1 MNFSKVIFLGTLL
14 GTAPLRA
21 GLSINDS
28 GSFTVGDLRARF
40 KCAAGTQWKSA
51 IQDDRRHFTVVKKE
65 GGALE
70 SRLDLS
76 PELKGVLRQSFRKAG
91 ESAWIYDLEFT
102 EDPGYAA
109 VHVAVDMSAEAAR
122 FVNKEVLI
130 GGTSFRFPA
139 EVLKKKN
146 PFHLLWKKTKS
157 VTFVLENSSVTF
169 RSDHDFGVLLQ
180 DDRATGGSVFTV
192 RLVLPEKNAAGK
204 YHQRFTVIEKPHK
217 IQPLDLRAAF
227 NSSFLD
233 EVADDRQ
240 GGWTDQGAA
249 NDLRVLPYQAE
260 RPNIGEIPFKLVD
273 PAANQGKSC
282 IVLRGSSR
290 EYFPAGAATGIAGEI
305 SGSCLYLLH
314 ALAWPV
320 PGAVIGRV
328 TLEFADGTSHTVSV
342 SCGRDVGNWW
352 EPEPLANGAVAWSD
366 SNRSAM
372 VGLYRSRFPIPDKV
386 IRRISFDSS
395 GASVWMIAAATVT
408 SEAIPEMTADGPVFI
423 QEGAEWKPIRQEKD
437 VVPGSVLDFS
447 AGLDAPAGKYGPV
460 VSRNGHFEFRDRP
473 GMQVRFYGTNL
484 VDTAQFLSRE
494 WAEKLADRMAQ
505 SGFNL
510 VRIHHH
516 DNGLSVRENGSSTSL
531 NMKNFDALNYLIA
544 CLKKRGIY
552 IITDCYVSRTF
563 TPEEIQRWGG
573 DDFKKLVFLNADA
586 LENWK
591 SFVGNWFT
599 AVNPYTGVALKDEPA
614 LVGVTLVNEGCI
626 GCGWNDVT
634 NKMLQEQF
642 RQQKANGSGTPPA
655 RTDKESAFYDPQIAQ
670 FVVTLYNK
678 SFQEMRRFLRD
689 DLGVNAPISDR
700 SVHAEWLMAFMRE
713 QYDFVDNH
721 YYYDHPKYP
730 YTAWRLPGVIKNTS
744 SLSVSSSDLNGMFP
758 SRQLGK
764 PFAVTEFDYPKPNFF
779 RAEGGVLPAAYAGL
793 QDWDAL
799 VQFACSH
806 GDYNI
811 VRDQVVGGP
820 FDLYSDVVKLL
831 SHRIGVKLFLGNE
844 ISPAP
849 VAVATLFDRDRPEA
863 MSFSQLPSRDLHRLG
878 LVARIG
884 TAVVPAGKP
893 AVLPSGTG
901 RIDAF
906 LDAETNFP
914 KGAAGNI
921 PVFRSD
927 TAGGQLF
934 DALQEKN
941 VLPAGTVDPAYQVYR
956 ATGGQ
961 LVFDTGKQTFSAWGN
976 GINVLIL
983 PAGNRAEVKHLRI
996 DNRIGRGV
1004 FSLQSVD
1011 GKKLEESGR
1020 MLFLHLTDSQATR
1033 LKFDNGLLKQYSS
1046 YGKAPHLAARGEA
1059 DIRIALKG
1067 DFTLYSCD
1075 TAGKR
1080 LAEVP
1085 LSKEP
1090 DGTIR
1095 FQAKVFRP
1103 EGSVFVYELVRN

>member
-1 MNFSKVIFLGTLL
+1 MNFSKIIFLGTLL
-14 GTAPLRA
+14 GTAPLWA

-51 IQDDRRHFTVVKKE
+51 IQDDLRYFTVVKKE
-65 GGALE
+65 GGTLE
-70 SRLDLS
+70 SKLDMS
-76 PELKGVLRQSFRKAG
+76 PELKGVLRQSFRKTGVAT
-91 ESAWIYDLEFT
+91 WVYDLEFT
-102 EDPGYAA
+102 EAPGYTA
-109 VHVAVDMSAEAAR
+109 VHVAVDMSAEAER
-122 FVNKEVLI
+122 FVNKEMLI
-130 GGTSFRFPA
+130 DGVPFKFPA
-139 EVLKKKN
+139 EVLKKQN

-157 VTFVLENSSVTF
+157 VTFILENSSVTF
-169 RSDHDFGVLLQ
+169 SSSKEFGVLIQ

-192 RLVLPEKNAAGK
+192 RLVLPEKNVEGK
-204 YHQRFTVIEKPHK
+204 YLQSFTITEKTHK
-217 IQPLDLRAAF
+217 IQPLDLRKAF
-227 NSSFLD
+227 NSSFWD
-233 EVADDRQ
+233 ETADDQQ
-240 GGWTDQGAA
+240 GGWTDQGAT
-249 NDLRVLPYQAE
+249 NDLRGLPYQAE

-273 PAANQGKSC
+273 PATNQGKSC

-290 EYFPAGAATGIAGEI
+290 EYFPAGAATGIADEV
-305 SGSCLYLLH
+305 SGRCLYLLH
-314 ALAWPV
+314 ALAWPI
-320 PGAVIGRV
+320 PGAVVGHV
-328 TLEFADGTSHTVSV
+328 TLEFADGTNYTISV
-342 SCGRDVGNWW
+342 SCDHDVGNWW
-352 EPEPLANGAVAWSD
+352 EPEPLTNGAIAWSD
-366 SNRSAM
+366 NNRSAV
-372 VGLYRSRFPIPDKV
+372 VGLYRSRFLIPAKPI
-386 IRRISFDSS
+386 RHISFNSS
-395 GASVWMIAAATVT
+395 GTSVWMIVAATVT
-408 SEAIPEMTADGPVFI
+408 SEIIPETTTGGPVFI
-423 QEGAEWKPIRQEKD
+423 QEGAEWKAIRLEKD
-437 VVPGSVLDFS
+437 AVPGGVLDFS
-447 AGLDAPAGKYGPV
+447 ASLEAPAGKYGPV

-473 GMQVRFYGTNL
+473 GVPVRFYGTNL
-484 VDTAQFLSRE
+484 VDSAQFLSRE

-505 SGFNL
+505 AGFNL

-531 NMKNFDALNYLIA
+531 NMKNLDALNYLIA

-563 TPEEIQRWGG
+563 TPEEILRWGS

-591 SFVGNWFT
+591 TFVENWFT
-599 AVNPYTGVALKDEPA
+599 AINPYTGVALKDEPA

-642 RQQKANGSGTPPA
+642 RMQKKNGSDTPPS

-678 SFQEMRRFLRD
+678 AFQEMRRFLRD

-730 YTAWRLPGVIKNTS
+730 YTAWMLPGVIKNTS

-758 SRQLGK
+758 SRQFGK

-820 FDLYSDVVKLL
+820 FDLYSDVVKFH
-831 SHRIGVKLFLGNE
+831 SHRIGIKLFLGNE
-844 ISPAP
+844 IKPAP
-849 VAVATLFDRDRPEA
+849 VTVATLFDKNCPEA

-884 TAVVPAGKP
+884 TAVVPSGKLAAP
-893 AVLPSGTG
+893 LAGTG
-901 RIDAF
+901 KIDAF
-906 LDAETNFP
+906 LDAGTNFP
-914 KGAAGNI
+914 KGVAGHV
-921 PVFRSD
+921 PVFLSN
-927 TAGGQLF
+927 TTGGQLF
-934 DALQEKN
+934 DALQEKDI
-941 VLPAGTVDPAYQVYR
+941 LPEGTIDPAYQVYR

-961 LVFDTGKQTFSAWGN
+961 LVFDAEKQTFSAWGN

-983 PAGNRAEVKHLRI
+983 PAGNRAEVKHLRV

-1004 FSLQSVD
+1004 FSLQSID
-1011 GKKLEESGR
+1011 GKKLEESCR

-1103 EGSVFVYELVRN
+1103 EGSVFVYELFRN